1 MGRLNRV
8 ARILMKAGGALSLA
22 SIALN
27 GARISPLSFALLGV
41 AMIGGVLIIVD
52 GRLEKRRES

>member
-8 ARILMKAGGALSLA
+8 ARILMAAGGTLSLTSMA
-22 SIALN
+22 IN

-41 AMIGGVLIIVD
+41 AMVGGVLIIVD
-52 GRLEKRRES
+52 GELKKRRER